1 MKFRY
6 SAMLVAA
13 ALSALLATGCGANA
27 GQKSGDV
34 AVNAYKI
41 SASDTNIPE
50 SFSGTIVSENSV
62 AVHARI
68 SGYVTEK
75 YVKGGDQVV
84 AGQPLYKIDSR
95 QYQANLAQA
104 QAQAANAN
112 AAYQNAQLDLGRYQ
126 TLAAQ
131 NAIAQQTVDTQA
143 SAAEQARASYQAYQ
157 AQVQIAEDNLNDTIV
172 YAPYS
177 GTLEMDDVDLG
188 TYVQAGSTTLVTIDS
203 IDPAFVQFSLSEQ
216 EYLEFM
222 KDQTNGQ
229 AEELQLQL
237 ADGSTYEHTGKLV
250 QAARNLDNGTGKLIL
265 KASFPNPD
273 HKLLANMF
281 GTVISPGTVQKDAI
295 LVPSRAIQQVLD
307 KKFVFVVQDDGTV
320 KQVPIEVGA
329 TKGAYTIVKGGLK
342 AGEEIV
348 VDGLTKIRDGA
359 KVNAKILSKEEVDQ
373 SN

>member
-1 MKFRY
+1 
-6 SAMLVAA
+6 
-13 ALSALLATGCGANA
+13 
-27 GQKSGDV
+27 
-34 AVNAYKI
+34 
-41 SASDTNIPE
+41 
-50 SFSGTIVSENSV
+50 
-62 AVHARI
+62 
-68 SGYVTEK
+68 
-75 YVKGGDQVV
+75 
-84 AGQPLYKIDSR
+84 
-95 QYQANLAQA
+95 
-104 QAQAANAN
+104 
-112 AAYQNAQLDLGRYQ
+112 
-126 TLAAQ
+126 
-131 NAIAQQTVDTQA
+131 
-143 SAAEQARASYQAYQ
+143 
-157 AQVQIAEDNLNDTIV
+157 
-172 YAPYS
+172 
-177 GTLEMDDVDLG
+177 MDDVDLG

-222 KDQTNGQ
+222 KNQTNDQ

-281 GTVISPGTVQKDAI
+281 GTVISPGTIQKDAI